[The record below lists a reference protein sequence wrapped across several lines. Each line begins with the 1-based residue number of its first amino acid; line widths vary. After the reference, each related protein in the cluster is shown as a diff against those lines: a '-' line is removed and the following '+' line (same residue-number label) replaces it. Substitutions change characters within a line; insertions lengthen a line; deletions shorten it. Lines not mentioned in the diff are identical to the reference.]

1 MTTEK
6 SNIRAAIDKV
16 MESGDLSIKPIAKDD
31 GGTID
36 KQVLIRCTEYER
48 ERWKQASEKGG
59 ENLSSWIR
67 KTLNDAATNL
77 LDCSH
82 PLNMRR
88 YYPWAEFCLECDTRL
103 RSGPKK

>member
-1 MTTEK
+1 MSK
-6 SNIRAAIDKV
+6 DKNNLRAAIDKV
-16 MESGDLSIKPIAKDD
+16 MESDDLSIRPVAKDD
-31 GGTID
+31 AGTID

-48 ERWKQASEKGG
+48 DRWKQASDKAG
-59 ENLSSWIR
+59 ETLSSWIR
-67 KTLNDAATNL
+67 KILNDSATNS

-103 RSGPKK
+103 REGRQK